1 MEESL
6 SIIIDQIPLGII
18 TYSRD
23 GFIDFINKNFHK
35 FGILYQFNY
44 PVPGINLFEFPL
56 FNSANLTQDL
66 KNIIKGYPFE
76 KEIKKVETQ
85 SGGSISL
92 FVKGFPIYEEENIA
106 GGMLIVEDLKIL
118 SETSTELELKSKL
131 TEDYLDR
138 SDDFIIVTD
147 TSGDIKFSAGK
158 DNPKMRLFR
167 KEITGKNIG
176 EVFNSTTKLKLLE
189 SFSSAVRHKKSQS
202 VQLEIRTEKN
212 NTPVDCKIDSV
223 IGDSGY
229 VQFLYLVFKEIPE
242 AKSEVTSK
250 SPDFNELDVYKELA
264 KQTDTAVL
272 LVSKNGIIIR
282 SDELIQRFTGR
293 EKESDENNQTI
304 STLFPLL
311 TPGEFQN
318 IIKDLDYKNNSEFK
332 TIIENSIEGKIPVI
346 LTFFN
351 SEKDNSI
358 IIVVCKKINDETINF
373 ELEEEE
379 LIASRKESEET
390 IEPIIK
396 IDNTG
401 SILLANQSLKLLL
414 NFPDIELYAKNFF
427 ELIKVDEHV
436 NIKEE
441 IRSLQMGVKKSF
453 PIKIKNYAADEIQTN
468 LILRVEQVV
477 DDLPHII
484 NCTLSSSYKIERKI
498 LPESVHK
505 SLFTASQ
512 DGIAVEVDGKLLLAN
527 DSFAKIFQYKDA
539 IEIQGKNILEL
550 VSKDD
555 VSRVKEYLVSKK
567 SGIKAQ
573 ERIEFLAKK
582 KDGSTFYLE
591 FSASS
596 FEQLEKIY
604 LVVLAMDVTER
615 KRTQKV
621 LRESEQK
628 YRSIT
633 ENIDDFLYTFERV
646 GDFFKPLFFTTAV
659 QKVTGYTQDEFLSDS
674 RFLLKVIHPDDF
686 PGVKKKLKVLWEGS
700 TDVNSELELRIINKE
715 GNVVWV
721 RNKLNIIRDSEN
733 KVQKIYGLVSDIT
746 FNKRAE
752 EELKVSAV
760 NLKKLNEAKDRFLSI
775 ISHDLRTPFSSILGF
790 TDLLIDDD
798 TLSEFEKKQ
807 YISYIQESSKSML
820 ALVNSLLDWTRL
832 QTGRIKFEP
841 EKINAQELINN
852 SISTV
857 SGNAVKKGIKIQN
870 LVEANQYLFVDRSLA
885 LQVFNNLLSNAVK
898 FTKRGDSIT
907 ISAKL
912 SSALRFMQF
921 SVKDTGRGIKPDNLT
936 KLFNIETKFTSEGTA
951 GEKGSGLGLSLVK
964 EIILKHG
971 GKIDVKSEFEKGSE
985 FIFSLPVASAKILL
999 VEPNKRDRILYS
1011 KILMNIASDYAV
1023 SIVSNGQE
1031 ALERIISS
1039 PPALVITEHQ
1049 MPVMDGYHL
1058 VRGLIKNDL
1067 KSITPVIVL
1076 TSKIERSAVQQYV
1089 ELGIE
1094 HVFTKPVNLRSFKE
1108 AIEKSIRKAI
1118 SNNNNS
1124 K

>member
-1 MEESL
+1 
-6 SIIIDQIPLGII
+6 I
-18 TYSRD
+18 
-23 GFIDFINKNFHK
+23 
-35 FGILYQFNY
+35 
-44 PVPGINLFEFPL
+44 
-56 FNSANLTQDL
+56 
-66 KNIIKGYPFE
+66 
-76 KEIKKVETQ
+76 
-85 SGGSISL
+85 
-92 FVKGFPIYEEENIA
+92 
-106 GGMLIVEDLKIL
+106 
-118 SETSTELELKSKL
+118 
-131 TEDYLDR
+131 
-138 SDDFIIVTD
+138 
-147 TSGDIKFSAGK
+147 
-158 DNPKMRLFR
+158 
-167 KEITGKNIG
+167 
-176 EVFNSTTKLKLLE
+176 
-189 SFSSAVRHKKSQS
+189 
-202 VQLEIRTEKN
+202 
-212 NTPVDCKIDSV
+212 
-223 IGDSGY
+223 
-229 VQFLYLVFKEIPE
+229 
-242 AKSEVTSK
+242 
-250 SPDFNELDVYKELA
+250 
-264 KQTDTAVL
+264 
-272 LVSKNGIIIR
+272 
-282 SDELIQRFTGR
+282 
-293 EKESDENNQTI
+293 
-304 STLFPLL
+304 
-311 TPGEFQN
+311 
-318 IIKDLDYKNNSEFK
+318 
-332 TIIENSIEGKIPVI
+332 
-346 LTFFN
+346 
-351 SEKDNSI
+351 
-358 IIVVCKKINDETINF
+358 
-373 ELEEEE
+373 
-379 LIASRKESEET
+379 IASRKGSEET

-396 IDNTG
+396 IDSSG

-414 NFPDIELYAKNFF
+414 NFPDIELYSKKFF
-427 ELIKVDEHV
+427 ELIKADEHI

-441 IRSLQMGVKKSF
+441 IKFLETGIKKSF

-468 LILRVEQVV
+468 LILQVEQVV
-477 DDLPHII
+477 GGLPHII
-484 NCTLSSSYKIERKI
+484 NCALSTSYKIERKI

-527 DSFAKIFQYKDA
+527 DSFAKIFQYEDA
-539 IEIQGKNILEL
+539 LEIQSKNILEL
-550 VSKDD
+550 VSEDD
-555 VSRVKEYLVSKK
+555 VARVKEYLISKK
-567 SGIKAQ
+567 SGLKTQ

-582 KDGSTFYLE
+582 KDGSTFYSE
-591 FSASS
+591 FSAAV
-596 FEQLEKIY
+596 FEQEDKTF

-633 ENIDDFLYTFERV
+633 ENIDDFLYTFERS

-733 KVQKIYGLVSDIT
+733 RVQKIYGLVSDIT

-870 LVEANQYLFVDRSLA
+870 LVEASHYLFVDRSLA

-907 ISAKL
+907 ISAKP

-921 SVKDTGRGIKPDNLT
+921 SIKDTGRGIKPDNLA
-936 KLFNIETKFTSEGTA
+936 KLFNIETKFSSEGTA

-1023 SIVSNGQE
+1023 SIVSNGHE

-1049 MPVMDGYHL
+1049 MPVMDGYNL
-1058 VRGLIKNDL
+1058 VRELIKSDL
-1067 KSITPVIVL
+1067 KSVTPVIVL

-1108 AIEKSIRKAI
+1108 AIEKSIRKSI
-1118 SNNNNS
+1118 SNNNHT

>member
-6 SIIIDQIPLGII
+6 LILIDQIPLGII
-18 TYSRD
+18 IYSRD
-23 GFIDFINKNFHK
+23 GKVEYINKNFHK
-35 FGILYQFNY
+35 FGILYQFQY
-44 PVPGINLFEFPL
+44 PIQEFNLFESNL
-56 FNSANLTQDL
+56 FRNLDLTHDL
-66 KNIIKGYPFE
+66 KNIIKGNSFE
-76 KEIKKVETQ
+76 KEIKRIETQ
-85 SGGSISL
+85 NGGYISL
-92 FVKGFPIYEEENIA
+92 FLKGFPIYEEENIS

-118 SETSTELELKSKL
+118 SETNTELKLKSKL
-131 TEDYLDR
+131 TEDYLTR
-138 SDDFIIVTD
+138 SEDFIIVTD

-158 DNPKMRLFR
+158 DNSRLKLFR

-176 EVFNSTTKLKLLE
+176 EVFNSTTKLKILE
-189 SFSSAVRHKKSQS
+189 NFSTAVKQRKSQS
-202 VQLEIRTEKN
+202 VSLEIRTGET
-212 NTPVDCKIDSV
+212 NTPADCKIDPV

-229 VQFLYLVFKEIPE
+229 VQFLYLIFKEIPE
-242 AKSEVTSK
+242 AKSEIIPK
-250 SPDFNELDVYKELA
+250 SPELNELNFYKELA
-264 KQTDTAVL
+264 KLTGNAVL
-272 LVSKNGIIIR
+272 IVSKNGEVIYH
-282 SDELIQRFTGR
+282 DELFQRLTGLK
-293 EKESDENNQTI
+293 KEENENQQIT
-304 STLFPLL
+304 TLFPQV
-311 TPGEFQN
+311 TQSEFQN
-318 IIKDLDYKNNSEFK
+318 ILSELENNNRFELK
-332 TIIENSIEGKIPVI
+332 TVIDNNIEGKIPVN
-346 LTFFN
+346 LTFFI
-351 SEKDNSI
+351 SEADSSDV
-358 IIVVCKKINDETINF
+358 IVVCKKRANGLVTNEREMTQTI
-373 ELEEEE
+373 ESGE
-379 LIASRKESEET
+379 RSEET
-390 IEPIIK
+390 VEPIIK
-396 IDNTG
+396 IDISG
-401 SILLANQSLKLLL
+401 SILLANQSLKSLL
-414 NFPDIELYAKNFF
+414 NFPDVELYSKNFF
-427 ELIKVDEHV
+427 DLIKSDDSINLKDEITSLKV
-436 NIKEE
+436 GEE
-441 IRSLQMGVKKSF
+441 KSF
-453 PIKIKNYAADEIQTN
+453 KIKIKNYAGDEIQTN
-468 LILRVEQVV
+468 LILQVEQAVN
-477 DDLPHII
+477 DLPHII
-484 NCTLSSSYKIERKI
+484 YCTLSSSYKIERKV

-512 DGIAVEVDGKLLLAN
+512 DGIAVELDGKLLLAN

-539 IEIQGKNILEL
+539 LEIQSKNILEL
-550 VSKDD
+550 VSKAD
-555 VSRVKEYLVSKK
+555 VSRVKEYLISKK
-567 SGIKAQ
+567 SGLKAQ

-582 KDGSTFYLE
+582 KDGSTFFSE
-591 FSASS
+591 FSAAS
-596 FEQLEKIY
+596 FKQNEKIY
-604 LVVLAMDVTER
+604 LVLLAMDVTER

-633 ENIDDFLYTFERV
+633 ENIDDFLYTFERS

-674 RFLLKVIHPDDF
+674 RFLLKIIHPDDF
-686 PGVKKKLKVLWEGS
+686 HDVKRKLKILWEKS
-700 TDVNSELELRIINKE
+700 TDAAGEIELRIINKE

-721 RNKLNIIRDSEN
+721 RNKLNMVRDSEN
-733 KVQKIYGLVSDIT
+733 KIQKIYGLVSDIT

-752 EELKVSAV
+752 EELKESAA

-798 TLSEFEKKQ
+798 TLSEIEKKQ
-807 YISYIQESSKSML
+807 YISYIQDSSKSML

-841 EKINAQELINN
+841 EKINAQELINS

-857 SGNAVKKGIKIQN
+857 SGNAVKKGVKIQN
-870 LVEANQYLFVDRSLA
+870 LVEENHNLFVDKSLA

-907 ISAKL
+907 ISAKP

-921 SVKDTGRGIKPDNLT
+921 SIKDTGRGIKPDNLN
-936 KLFNIETKFTSEGTA
+936 KLFNIETKFSSEGTA

-971 GKIDVKSEFEKGSE
+971 GTIDVKSEYEKGSE

-1011 KILMNIASDYAV
+1011 KILMNIASEYAV
-1023 SIVSNGQE
+1023 SIVSNGNE

-1049 MPVMDGYHL
+1049 MPVMNGYNL
-1058 VRGLIKNDL
+1058 VRELIKSGL

-1094 HVFTKPVNLRSFKE
+1094 HIFTKPVNLRSFKE
-1108 AIEKSIRKAI
+1108 AIEKSIRKGI
-1118 SNNNNS
+1118 STNNRTT
-1124 K
+1124 

>member
-6 SIIIDQIPLGII
+6 SIHIDQIPLGII

-23 GFIDFINKNFHK
+23 GFVEYINKNFNK
-35 FGILYQFNY
+35 FGILYQFNR
-44 PVPGINLFEFPL
+44 PVPGVNLFEFKL
-56 FNSANLTQDL
+56 FNSTDLAQDL
-66 KNIIKGYPFE
+66 KNIIKGNSFE
-76 KEIKKVETQ
+76 KEIKRVETQ
-85 SGGSISL
+85 SGGHISL
-92 FVKGFPIYEEENIA
+92 FIKGFPIYEEENIS

-118 SETSTELELKSKL
+118 ASTDTELKLKSKL
-131 TEDYLDR
+131 TEDYLER
-138 SDDFIIVTD
+138 SEDFIVVTD
-147 TSGDIKFSAGK
+147 TAGDIKFSAGK
-158 DNPKMRLFR
+158 ENSKLRLFR

-176 EVFNSTTKLKLLE
+176 EVFNSTTKQKILE
-189 SFSSAVRHKKSQS
+189 SFSIAVRQRICQS
-202 VQLEIRTEKN
+202 VRLEIRTEET
-212 NTPVDCKIDSV
+212 NTPTDCKIDPV
-223 IGDSGY
+223 IGDNGY

-242 AKSEVTSK
+242 AKHEIISK
-250 SPDFNELDVYKELA
+250 PTYSNELNFYKELA
-264 KQTDTAVL
+264 KLTDNAVL
-272 LVSKNGIIIR
+272 LVSKSGEVIYQ
-282 SDELIQRFTGR
+282 DDLFQRLTGLK
-293 EKESDENNQTI
+293 KEESENQQIT
-304 STLFPLL
+304 TLFPQV
-311 TPGEFQN
+311 TPNEFQN
-318 IIKDLDYKNNSEFK
+318 IIKELDNKNQLEYK
-332 TIIENSIEGKIPVI
+332 TIIENRIEGKIPVD
-346 LTFFN
+346 LTFFI
-351 SEKDNSI
+351 SEIDSSVVI
-358 IIVVCKKINDETINF
+358 IVCKK
-373 ELEEEE
+373 
-379 LIASRKESEET
+379 SE
-390 IEPIIK
+390 IEPIKHEQEKKQAVESRTESDKTAEPMIK
-396 IDNTG
+396 IDRTG

-414 NFPDIELYAKNFF
+414 NFPDIELYSKNFF
-427 ELIKVDEHV
+427 ELIKTDDPVNLKDEIASLKV
-436 NIKEE
+436 GEE
-441 IRSLQMGVKKSF
+441 KSS
-453 PIKIKNYAADEIQTN
+453 PIKIKNFTGDEIQTN
-468 LILRVEQVV
+468 LILQVEQTV
-477 DDLPHII
+477 DGLPHII
-484 NCTLSSSYKIERKI
+484 YCTLSSSYKIQRKV
-498 LPESVHK
+498 LPDSVHK

-512 DGIAVEVDGKLLLAN
+512 DGIAVELDGKLILAN

-539 IEIQGKNILEL
+539 TEIQSKNILEL
-550 VSKDD
+550 VSEDD
-555 VSRVKEYLVSKK
+555 VARVKDYLISKK
-567 SGIKAQ
+567 SGLKTQ

-582 KDGSTFYLE
+582 KDGSTFYSE
-591 FSASS
+591 FSAAV
-596 FEQLEKIY
+596 FEQEDKIF

-633 ENIDDFLYTFERV
+633 ENIDDFLYTFERS

-674 RFLLKVIHPDDF
+674 RFLLKIIHPDDF
-686 PGVKKKLKVLWEGS
+686 TDVKKKLKILWDSIPDTTGEI
-700 TDVNSELELRIINKE
+700 ELRIINKE

-733 KVQKIYGLVSDIT
+733 RVQKIYGLVSDIT

-752 EELKVSAV
+752 EELKVSAA

-870 LVEANQYLFVDRSLA
+870 LVEASHYLFVDKSLV

-907 ISAKL
+907 ISAKP

-921 SVKDTGRGIKPDNLT
+921 SIKDTGRGIKPDNLS
-936 KLFNIETKFTSEGTA
+936 KLFNIETKFSSEGTA

-971 GKIDVKSEFEKGSE
+971 GKIDVNSEFEKGSE

-1023 SIVSNGQE
+1023 SIVANGNE

-1049 MPVMDGYHL
+1049 MPVMNGYNL
-1058 VRGLIKNDL
+1058 VRELIKSGL

-1076 TSKIERSAVQQYV
+1076 TSKIERAAVQQYV

-1108 AIEKSIRKAI
+1108 AIEKSIRKSI
-1118 SNNNNS
+1118 SNNNHS